1 MNDTAY
7 EALYRAALKADDDFE
22 SAIRAQ
28 FGPHASRW
36 DYHESKY
43 NAATAAAYSA
53 KVDLDKAW
61 LAAMRRRAS

>member
-28 FGPHASRW
+28 FGPRATRW
-36 DYHESKY
+36 DHDKSKY

-53 KVDLDKAW
+53 KVELDNTW